1 MNWSGLTGSILGES
15 MPTLAESVI
24 SILEPFVGR
33 MVADTC
39 VRATALSLGK
49 SADDLEAPDMPAL
62 ESNVRRLLGPVAPR
76 QAIDAIISE
85 IEGSIR

>member
-1 MNWSGLTGSILGES
+1 
-15 MPTLAESVI
+15 MPTLAESVVA
-24 SILEPFVGR
+24 ILEPLVGQ

-49 SADDLEAPDMPAL
+49 SADELQDGDMPAL
-62 ESNVRRLLGPVAPR
+62 ESNVKRLLGPVAPR
-76 QAIDAIISE
+76 QTIDSIIAQ